1 MRERTF
7 ESSFPFFVAEFSY
20 KFNFLCYNAENSLN
34 FRTKMSMLDKKN
46 KQIDMLKYWLGILV
60 AVFLAIGA
68 YLVTNFRALE
78 DWIILTSSL
87 SLVGLFVA
95 IIFVNQR
102 INRHIDDLEDL

>member
-1 MRERTF
+1 ME
-7 ESSFPFFVAEFSY
+7 
-20 KFNFLCYNAENSLN
+20 LCQKLWKDLSEKEYN
-34 FRTKMSMLDKKN
+34 TVMSMLDKKN

-68 YLVTNFRALE
+68 YLATNLKE
-78 DWIILTSSL
+78 LGDWLILTGSL
-87 SLVGLFVA
+87 SLIGLFIS

>member
-1 MRERTF
+1 
-7 ESSFPFFVAEFSY
+7 
-20 KFNFLCYNAENSLN
+20 
-34 FRTKMSMLDKKN
+34 MLDKKN

>member
-1 MRERTF
+1 MRVR
-7 ESSFPFFVAEFSY
+7 SLFFVAEFSY

>member
-1 MRERTF
+1 
-7 ESSFPFFVAEFSY
+7 
-20 KFNFLCYNAENSLN
+20 
-34 FRTKMSMLDKKN
+34 MLDKKN

-87 SLVGLFVA
+87 SLVGLLVA

-102 INRHIDDLEDL
+102 TNRHIDDLEDL